1 MDETEIKAEARWYV
15 IYTNSKQEQRAESN
29 LRAWGVETLYPKVKK
44 RRISAFT
51 GLPVYETAP
60 LFPRYI
66 FARFCAEKFLHKITF
81 TRGVNSLVCFNNT
94 PAQVEDEAIA
104 FIASNIDESG
114 FAKIGEPFKVGERLL
129 IQAGPLKGLIGV
141 FEREM
146 KDSERISLLLDAVS
160 YQSHTIIRRE
170 MVVRALS

>member
-1 MDETEIKAEARWYV
+1 MDKAEIKDDLRWYV
-15 IYTNSKQEQRAESN
+15 VYTNPKQEQRAASN

-44 RRISAFT
+44 RRVNAFT

-66 FARFCAEKFLHKITF
+66 FARFCAEKLLHKVTF
-81 TRGVNSLVCFNNT
+81 TRGVNSLVCFNNA
-94 PAQVEDEAIA
+94 PAQVEDETVAL
-104 FIASNIDESG
+104 IASNLDEAG
-114 FAKIGEPFKVGERLL
+114 FARVGEPFKVGDRLL
-129 IQAGPLKGLIGV
+129 IQAGPLKGLVGV

-160 YQSHTIIRRE
+160 YQSHTIVERA
-170 MVVRALS
+170 MVVKASG